1 MMVPIYMRV
10 SRVKKTWNPIIFV
23 EITLQVLKM
32 IKVII
37 SINPIKNWNF
47 VVGRID
53 DIIRVVDFSDLE
65 TVPPKYVEEPVD
77 V

>member
-1 MMVPIYMRV
+1 
-10 SRVKKTWNPIIFV
+10 
-23 EITLQVLKM
+23 M